1 MRRKIFAIGIAILMI
16 GIVLSSQSAIAPDG
30 KITDR
35 LFEKMPI
42 LKNLINKLKDQL
54 LISNIKKTTL
64 SLGPTFLLGNFK
76 AVKLFDNFTYA
87 DGVKGITSALWRSG
101 DGPFGHDLYVAY
113 SSMDQIWKVARDGS
127 GATWFADVGDFPVG
141 VAFSPF
147 DSFGNYLYV
156 GNAFASSYAIQ
167 RIDSEGNVE
176 DWVDLPA
183 TSGLAF
189 PQGATAY
196 GKYLYAATYYSSGK
210 IYRIDSTGAYEE
222 FKDSIPGQ
230 SRYIKFSHGNKFGFY
245 LFVSNIDDG
254 KIYKVYPDATYSVFA
269 DTGVSWGIEGMEF
282 SPGGAFGHYLYVGV
296 AFGNYSGTIFRID
309 DEGNVETF
317 ATGLGSVADIHF
329 QPGGKGGFTMYI
341 VTDGTGEVYAISK
354 A

>member
-1 MRRKIFAIGIAILMI
+1 MGNGRNMSRKKIFAIGIAVLMV
-16 GIVLSSQSAIAPDG
+16 GITIASQSVIA
-30 KITDR
+30 T
-35 LFEKMPI
+35 
-42 LKNLINKLKDQL
+42 
-54 LISNIKKTTL
+54 
-64 SLGPTFLLGNFK
+64 GPTFLIGNFE
-76 AVKLFDNFTYA
+76 AVKLSDAFDYG
-87 DGVKGITSALWRSG
+87 DGVKGITSALHRSG
-101 DGPFGHDLYVAY
+101 DGPFGHDLYVAF
-113 SSMDQIWKVARDGS
+113 SAQDEIWKVARDGS
-127 GATWFADVGDFPVG
+127 GEAWFADVGDFPVG

-189 PQGATAY
+189 PPEGTTY
-196 GKYLYAATYYSSGK
+196 GEYLYAATYYGAGK

-230 SRYIKFSHGNKFGFY
+230 SRYIKFSHGGKWGFY
-245 LFVSNIDDG
+245 LFVSNINDG
-254 KIYKVYPDATYSVFA
+254 KIYKVYDDATYSLFA
-269 DTGVSWGIEGMEF
+269 DTGVTDFGIEGMEF
-282 SPGGAFGHYLYVGV
+282 SPGGVFGSYLYVGV
-296 AFGNYSGTIFRID
+296 AFGSQAGKIFRID
-309 DEGNVETF
+309 YKGNVETF
-317 ATGLGSVADIHF
+317 ATGFGSVADIHF
-329 QPGGKGGFTMYI
+329 QPGGNGGFTMYI